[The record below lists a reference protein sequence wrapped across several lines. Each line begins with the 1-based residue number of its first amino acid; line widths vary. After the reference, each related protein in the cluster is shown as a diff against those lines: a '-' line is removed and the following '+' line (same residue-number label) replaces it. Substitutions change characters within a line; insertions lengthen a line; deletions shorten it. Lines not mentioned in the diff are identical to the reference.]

1 MKKNSVRNLQYGP
14 KTRLIRGIYCGPNT
28 RLEERLARGDEG
40 INRLDQVCKEHN
52 INYSN
57 ALSLSDKHSADQKM
71 TDAIEQ
77 FPNQSLTE
85 RGIKKTIKLKKKL
98 GLGVPKRRKKPSSE
112 QENWQQQLADEL
124 HYINR

>member
-1 MKKNSVRNLQYGP
+1 MKKKNSVRNLQDGP
-14 KTRLIRGIYCGPNT
+14 KTRLIRGIYCGPKT

-40 INRLDQVCKEHN
+40 INRLDQVCKQHN

-85 RGIKKTIKLKKKL
+85 RAIKNTIKLKKNLDSVFQKD
-98 GLGVPKRRKKPSSE
+98 GKSRRVRKKTG
-112 QENWQQQLADEL
+112 N
-124 HYINR
+124 NN